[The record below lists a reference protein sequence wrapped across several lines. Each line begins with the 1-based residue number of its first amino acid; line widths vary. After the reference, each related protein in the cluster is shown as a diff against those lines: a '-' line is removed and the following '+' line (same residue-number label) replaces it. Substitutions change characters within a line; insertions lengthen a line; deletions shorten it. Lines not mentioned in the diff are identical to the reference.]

1 MLVRQLGRS
10 DATTQSKSAI
20 AQQEEI
26 LDRMDAIKDKKQA
39 IATKRDELLAKRDS
53 IMQGANDQHQHDTQ
67 NDVESLMEDLEQ
79 AQIASPPPPPPP
91 PPSPPVP
98 RTELLKIRVALDQQ
112 KQAADNIAGLTKQ
125 VEELQVELAIAQEAA
140 HQFSREDQFSRDVKA
155 TQEAAAQRRKSGR
168 FTTQSKS
175 AIGPTHNTQKNV
187 EVNVEPIDVQSSND
201 AESLTEELRQA
212 QIASPP
218 SEDAR

>member
-91 PPSPPVP
+91 PPW
-98 RTELLKIRVALDQQ
+98 RA
-112 KQAADNIAGLTKQ
+112 
-125 VEELQVELAIAQEAA
+125 
-140 HQFSREDQFSRDVKA
+140 SR
-155 TQEAAAQRRKSGR
+155 
-168 FTTQSKS
+168 TQSG
-175 AIGPTHNTQKNV
+175 AIDP
-187 EVNVEPIDVQSSND
+187 
-201 AESLTEELRQA
+201 LTT
-212 QIASPP
+212 
-218 SEDAR
+218 

>member
-79 AQIASPPPPPPP
+79 AQIASPPPPPLPP
-91 PPSPPVP
+91 PPVP
-98 RTELLKIRVALDQQ
+98 RTESLTTRVALDQQ

>member
-79 AQIASPPPPPPP
+79 AQIASPPPHHYHHHQCRA
-91 PPSPPVP
+91 PSHSKFAWHWIN
-98 RTELLKIRVALDQQ
+98 RSK
-112 KQAADNIAGLTKQ
+112 
-125 VEELQVELAIAQEAA
+125 LQI
-140 HQFSREDQFSRDVKA
+140 
-155 TQEAAAQRRKSGR
+155 T
-168 FTTQSKS
+168 
-175 AIGPTHNTQKNV
+175 
-187 EVNVEPIDVQSSND
+187 
-201 AESLTEELRQA
+201 LRG
-212 QIASPP
+212 
-218 SEDAR
+218 